1 MTGTTKA
8 CVIGWP
14 IEHSRSPM
22 IHGHW
27 LELHGIDGSYSKE
40 AVEPAAFETF
50 VRSMPER
57 GFVGGNVTVPHKE
70 SLFVLADRRE
80 AAAEAVGAANTFWF
94 EADSVCVT
102 NTDTHGFL
110 TNLDVEAD
118 SWNAKQRPVVV
129 LGAGGAARAIIHG
142 LVLRGNAIR
151 LLNRTQSR
159 AEEIAT
165 VIGSTIEVLPWEERH
180 AALEDCGLVVNTTT
194 LGMSG
199 AEPLDLSLE
208 ALPLDAV
215 VTDIVYVPLITDL
228 LARAQLRGNRIVD
241 GLGMLLHQAVPGFEK
256 WFGVRPEVTAELR
269 AMVLRDLGAC

>member
-1 MTGTTKA
+1 MTGTAKA

-70 SLFVLADRRE
+70 SLFALADRRE
-80 AAAEAVGAANTFWF
+80 AAAEAVGAANTLWF

-102 NTDTHGFL
+102 NTDTHGFM

-118 SWNAKQRPVVV
+118 GWNAKQRPVVV

-142 LVLRGNAIR
+142 LVQRGNAIR

-165 VIGSTIEVLPWEERH
+165 AIGSTIEVLPWEERH
-180 AALEDCGLVVNTTT
+180 ATLEDCGLVVNTTT